1 VVQNGQLLKG
11 SVLAACLVCSG
22 PTLADR
28 DKPLR
33 NALAASYGTTYVG
46 SPQVCTP
53 NMADDG
59 SRPAVFSWL
68 VDLYKEASLAVL
80 RPREDSRRAVPLRA
94 NVCLK
99 HALTGEPL
107 PIHSESLQ
115 DILDHCGL
123 LNASQQPR
131 YAYQQGAG
139 QKSSGLSELDRA
151 LIQQFDQKMYQ
162 ARCTGCHIRF

>member
-1 VVQNGQLLKG
+1 VQNDQLLKG
-11 SVLAACLVCSG
+11 LVLAACLVCSG

-28 DKPLR
+28 DNSP
-33 NALAASYGTTYVG
+33 NDVGTASYSTTYAG
-46 SPQVCTP
+46 SPQVCRR
-53 NMADDG
+53 NAADEG
-59 SRPAVFSWL
+59 RGPALFSWL
-68 VDLYKEASLAVL
+68 ADLYREAPLAVL
-80 RPREDSRRAVPLRA
+80 SPLEDSQRAVPLRA

-107 PIHSESLQ
+107 PIHSESMQ

-139 QKSSGLSELDRA
+139 QPSSGLSDLDMA
-151 LIQQFDQKMYQ
+151 LIRQFDQKMYQ
-162 ARCTGCHIRF
+162 VHCTGCHIRF

>member
-22 PTLADR
+22 LTLADR
-28 DKPLR
+28 EKPLR
-33 NALAASYGTTYVG
+33 NAHAASYGTTYVG
-46 SPQVCTP
+46 SPQVCTR
-53 NMADDG
+53 NTADDG
-59 SRPAVFSWL
+59 SGPAVFSWL
-68 VDLYKEASLAVL
+68 VDLYREAPLAVL
-80 RPREDSRRAVPLRA
+80 SPREDSQRAVPLRA
-94 NVCLK
+94 NLCLK

-123 LNASQQPR
+123 LSASQQSR

-139 QKSSGLSELDRA
+139 PQSSGLSELDRA
-151 LIQQFDQKMYQ
+151 LLQQFDQKMYQ